1 MKTRIVRGIAD
12 SYVVKEA
19 VDAATREPFL
29 EVFEHIN
36 IDGGEMQGEWLCDID
51 ATMGDTDEHILDEID
66 AAL

>member
-19 VDAATREPFL
+19 VDAVTGKPFL
-29 EVFEHIN
+29 EVFEHIKV
-36 IDGGEMQGEWLCDID
+36 DDGEMQGEWLCDID
-51 ATMGDTDEHILDEID
+51 ATMDDTDERILDEID